1 MTLRHIKPRTPEWQ
15 DALEPKGKGFAE
27 EGFLGHPGLNAED
40 LYKLRQILAMEQALM
55 GMPSPWAANNRNAA

>member
-15 DALEPKGKGFAE
+15 DAVETVE
-27 EGFLGHPGLNAED
+27 ENFLGHEGLDPEK

-55 GMPSPWAANNRNAA
+55 GMPSPWATAGRAGQG